1 VFKCYK
7 RFDPSY
13 VGEEKVANVAHSYG
27 VDSIWYVDS
36 GATDHVTRDLDRLV
50 VRNMYNS
57 TDQIYTASG
66 PCMHIKHIGHSVIH
80 TPGYDLSLINI
91 LHVPKSSKNLV
102 SVHRIT
108 SNNNV
113 FFELHPNFFIK
124 DWESRK
130 TLLESQFKGG
140 LYPLPCNTSTS
151 ASSKHAFRVSK
162 VSTLRW
168 HARLG
173 HSSLAIVR
181 FVLSKNSLPF
191 FLGIGSRGKLFWKA
205 SLREDSTL
213 SLAAPPLQLHPNK
226 LLVLARSPHQDGML
240 V

>member
-27 VDSIWYVDS
+27 VDSIWYADS

-80 TPGYDLSLINI
+80 TPSYDLSLINI

-113 FFELHPNFFIK
+113 FFELHPNF
-124 DWESRK
+124 
-130 TLLESQFKGG
+130 LL
-140 LYPLPCNTSTS
+140 
-151 ASSKHAFRVSK
+151 R
-162 VSTLRW
+162 
-168 HARLG
+168 
-173 HSSLAIVR
+173 
-181 FVLSKNSLPF
+181 
-191 FLGIGSRGKLFWKA
+191 IGSRGKLFWKA
-205 SLREDSTL
+205 NLREDSTL
-213 SLAAPPLQLHPNK
+213 SLATPPLQLHPNM
-226 LLVLARSPHQDGML
+226 LLGLARSPH
-240 V
+240 